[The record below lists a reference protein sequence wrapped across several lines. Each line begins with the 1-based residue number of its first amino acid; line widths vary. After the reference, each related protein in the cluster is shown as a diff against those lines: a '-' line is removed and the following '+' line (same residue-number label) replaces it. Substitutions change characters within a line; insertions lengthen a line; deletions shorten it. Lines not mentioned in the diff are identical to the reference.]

1 MFDLLSHSD
10 LWAAVARGIPV
21 TLALTALAMI
31 FGLALGTV
39 VAVMVNS
46 SSPTLKWTGEGFT
59 FAFRAVP
66 LLTLLYFLYYGLPY
80 VSFVRNGPLWDVFFR
95 YSFAIAVL
103 GFSLNNAAY
112 LAEVLRGG
120 IKSVTRGQV
129 EACMAVGMTDGMAL
143 RRVVLPIAFRNSVMT
158 IGNEL
163 VFTLKATSLASAIAV
178 SDVLSNA
185 RQYGK
190 IYSDNIS
197 PYIAAAVFYIVMVAI
212 IDLGLNL
219 IRKKAAM

>member
-1 MFDLLSHSD
+1 MFDLLFHSE
-10 LWAAVARGIPV
+10 LWLAVARGIPITIALT
-21 TLALTALAMI
+21 TLAMV
-31 FGLALGTV
+31 FGLALGTC
-39 VAVMVNS
+39 VAVLSNS
-46 SSPTLKWTGEGFT
+46 ENPVLSWSGVAFT
-59 FAFRAVP
+59 FSFRAIP
-66 LLTLLYFLYYGLPY
+66 LLTLLYFLYYALPT
-80 VSFVRNGPLWDVFFR
+80 VGFIRHGPLWDVFFR

-129 EACMAVGMTDGMAL
+129 EACMAVGMSEGMAL

-178 SDVLSNA
+178 SDILSNA
-185 RQYGK
+185 RSYGK
-190 IYSDNIS
+190 IFSDNIS
-197 PYIAAAVFYIVMVAI
+197 PYIAAAVFYLLMVGL
-212 IDLGLNL
+212 IDVALTA
-219 IRKKAAM
+219 IRKRAAM

>member
-1 MFDLLSHSD
+1 MTIALT
-10 LWAAVARGIPV
+10 
-21 TLALTALAMI
+21 TLAMV
-31 FGLALGTV
+31 FGLILGTG
-39 VAVMVNS
+39 VAVLVNS
-46 SSPTLKWTGEGFT
+46 DNLILKWSGEAFT
-59 FAFRAVP
+59 FSFRAIP
-66 LLTLLYFLYYGLPY
+66 LLTLLYFLYYGLPNIG
-80 VSFVRNGPLWDVFFR
+80 FIRQGPLWEVFFR

-129 EACMAVGMTDGMAL
+129 EACTAVGMSQGMAL
-143 RRVVLPIAFRNSVMT
+143 RHVVLPIAFRNSVMT

-185 RQYGK
+185 RSYGK
-190 IYSDNIS
+190 IFSDNLS
-197 PYIAAAVFYIVMVAI
+197 PYIAAAVFYLLMVGL
-212 IDLGLNL
+212 IDLALAA
-219 IRKKAAM
+219 IRKRAAM

>member
-1 MFDLLSHSD
+1 MFDLLTHSD

-21 TLALTALAMI
+21 TLALTALAMV
-31 FGLALGTV
+31 FGLALGTA
-39 VAVMVNS
+39 VAVLVNS
-46 SSPTLKWTGEGFT
+46 NRPVLKWTGEGFT
-59 FAFRAVP
+59 FVFRAVP
-66 LLTLLYFLYYGLPY
+66 LLTLLYFLYYGLPN
-80 VSFVRNGPLWDVFFR
+80 VSFIRHGPLWDVFFR

-129 EACMAVGMTDGMAL
+129 EACMAVGMTEGMAL
-143 RRVVLPIAFRNSVMT
+143 RRIVLPIAFRNSVMT

-185 RQYGK
+185 RAYGK
-190 IYSDNIS
+190 IFSDNIS
-197 PYIAAAVFYIVMVAI
+197 PYIAAAVFYILMVAL
-212 IDLGLNL
+212 IDLVFNF
-219 IRKKAAM
+219 IRKRTAM

>member
-10 LWAAVARGIPV
+10 LWEAVARGIPI

-31 FGLALGTV
+31 FGLALGTA
-39 VAVMVNS
+39 VAVLVNS
-46 SSPTLKWTGEGFT
+46 DRPGLKWTGEGFT
-59 FAFRAVP
+59 FVFRAVP
-66 LLTLLYFLYYGLPY
+66 LLTLLYFLYYGLPN
-80 VSFVRNGPLWDVFFR
+80 VSVIRHGPLWDVFFR

-129 EACMAVGMTDGMAL
+129 EACMAVGMTEGMAL
-143 RRVVLPIAFRNSVMT
+143 RRIVLPIAFRNSVMT

-185 RQYGK
+185 RAYGK
-190 IYSDNIS
+190 IFSDNIS
-197 PYIAAAVFYIVMVAI
+197 PYIAAAVFYVLMVAL
-212 IDLGLNL
+212 IDLAFSL
-219 IRKKAAM
+219 IRKRTAM

>member
-1 MFDLLSHSD
+1 MFDLLFHSE
-10 LWAAVARGIPV
+10 LWLAVARGIPITIALT
-21 TLALTALAMI
+21 TLAMV
-31 FGLALGTV
+31 FGLALGTG
-39 VAVMVNS
+39 VAVLSNS
-46 SSPTLKWTGEGFT
+46 DNPVLSWSGVAFT
-59 FAFRAVP
+59 FSFRAIP
-66 LLTLLYFLYYGLPY
+66 LLTLLYFLYYALPT
-80 VSFVRNGPLWDVFFR
+80 VGVIRHGPLWDVFFR

-120 IKSVTRGQV
+120 IKSVTPGQV
-129 EACMAVGMTDGMAL
+129 EACMAVGMSEGMAL

-185 RQYGK
+185 RSYGK
-190 IYSDNIS
+190 IFSDNIS
-197 PYIAAAVFYIVMVAI
+197 PYIAAAVFYLLMVGL
-212 IDLGLNL
+212 IDLALAA
-219 IRKKAAM
+219 IRKRTAM

>member
-1 MFDLLSHSD
+1 MFDLLSHLD
-10 LWAAVARGIPV
+10 LWTAVARGIPV
-21 TLALTALAMI
+21 TLALTTLAMI
-31 FGLALGTV
+31 FGMILGTV

-46 SSPTLKWTGEGFT
+46 DRPVLKWSGEGFA
-59 FAFRAVP
+59 FVFRAVP
-66 LLTLLYFLYYGLPY
+66 LLTLLYFLYYGLPNIG
-80 VSFVRNGPLWDVFFR
+80 FVRHGPLWDVFFR

-120 IKSVTRGQV
+120 IKSVTRGQI
-129 EACMAVGMTDGMAL
+129 EACMAVGMTECMAL
-143 RRVVLPIAFRNSVMT
+143 RRIVLPIALRNSVMT

-185 RQYGK
+185 RAYGK
-190 IYSDNIS
+190 MFSDNIS
-197 PYIAAAVFYIVMVAI
+197 PYIAAAVFYILMVAL
-212 IDLGLNL
+212 IDLVFSS
-219 IRKKAAM
+219 IRKRAVM

>member
-1 MFDLLSHSD
+1 MFDLLLHSE
-10 LWAAVARGIPV
+10 LWLQIARGIPITIALT
-21 TLALTALAMI
+21 TLAMV
-31 FGLALGTV
+31 FGLILGGG
-39 VAVMVNS
+39 VAVLVNS
-46 SSPTLKWTGEGFT
+46 DNCALKWTGEGFT
-59 FAFRAVP
+59 FSFRAIP
-66 LLTLLYFLYYGLPY
+66 LLTLLYFLYYGLPNIG
-80 VSFVRNGPLWDVFFR
+80 FIRQGPLWDVFFR

-120 IKSVTRGQV
+120 IKSVTRGQI

-163 VFTLKATSLASAIAV
+163 VATLKATSLASAIAV

-185 RQYGK
+185 NSYGM

-197 PYIAAAVFYIVMVAI
+197 PLIAAGGFYLIMVGL
-212 IDLGLNL
+212 IDLGLAI
-219 IRKKAAM
+219 IRKRAAM

>member
-1 MFDLLSHSD
+1 MFDLLSHPD
-10 LWAAVARGIPV
+10 LWLAIARGIPV

-31 FGLALGTV
+31 FGLAVGTV
-39 VAVMVNS
+39 VAVMVDS
-46 SSPTLKWTGEGFT
+46 DDLVLKWSGEAFT
-59 FAFRAVP
+59 FVFRAVP
-66 LLTLLYFLYYGLPY
+66 LLTLLYFLYYGLPNL
-80 VSFVRNGPLWDVFFR
+80 SFVRHGPLWEVFFR

-112 LAEVLRGG
+112 LAEVVRGG

-129 EACMAVGMTDGMAL
+129 EACKAIGMSEGMAI

-163 VFTLKATSLASAIAV
+163 VFTLKATSIASAIAV

-185 RQYGK
+185 RAYGK
-190 IYSDNIS
+190 IFSDNLS
-197 PYIAAAVFYIVMVAI
+197 PYIAAAVFYLLIVGLIDVA
-212 IDLGLNL
+212 LSF
-219 IRKKAAM
+219 IRRRSQM

>member
-1 MFDLLSHSD
+1 MFDLLFHSE
-10 LWAAVARGIPV
+10 LWLAVARGIPITIALT
-21 TLALTALAMI
+21 TLAMV
-31 FGLALGTV
+31 FGLALGTC
-39 VAVMVNS
+39 VAVLSNS
-46 SSPTLKWTGEGFT
+46 ENPVLSWSGVAFT
-59 FAFRAVP
+59 FSFRAIP
-66 LLTLLYFLYYGLPY
+66 LLTLLYFLYYALPT
-80 VSFVRNGPLWDVFFR
+80 VGFIRHGPLWDVFFR

-129 EACMAVGMTDGMAL
+129 EACMAVGMSEGMAL

-178 SDVLSNA
+178 SDILSNA
-185 RQYGK
+185 RSYGR
-190 IYSDNIS
+190 IFSDNIS
-197 PYIAAAVFYIVMVAI
+197 PYIAAAVFYLLMVGL
-212 IDLGLNL
+212 IDVALTA
-219 IRKKAAM
+219 IRKRAAM